1 MNFIDDTPLDI
12 SMNISIKR
20 IHADD
25 PQSDLAISSIPRTDA
40 LADSEIIVPGNEI
53 RLAFVIS

>member
-1 MNFIDDTPLDI
+1 
-12 SMNISIKR
+12 MNIYIKR

-25 PQSDLAISSIPRTDA
+25 PQSYLVISSIPRTDA
-40 LADSEIIVPGNEI
+40 LTDSEIIVPGNEI

>member
-20 IHADD
+20 IHVDD
-25 PQSDLAISSIPRTDA
+25 PQSDLAISSIARTDDA
-40 LADSEIIVPGNEI
+40 LADSEIIVRG
-53 RLAFVIS
+53 LAFVIS

>member
-12 SMNISIKR
+12 FMNIYIKR

-25 PQSDLAISSIPRTDA
+25 PQSYLAISSIPRTDA
-40 LADSEIIVPGNEI
+40 LMDSEIIVPGNEI